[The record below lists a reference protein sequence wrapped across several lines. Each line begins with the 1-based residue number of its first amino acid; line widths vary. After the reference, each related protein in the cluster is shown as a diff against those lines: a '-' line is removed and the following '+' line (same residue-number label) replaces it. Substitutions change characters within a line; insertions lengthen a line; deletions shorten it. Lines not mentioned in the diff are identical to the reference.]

1 MVKKTFAILLSLVL
15 LYSCNN
21 KEEHKPATAL
31 DTGRSFIRAS
41 LDGNFEAAE
50 QVLLKDTQN
59 QQLFDSYKMYYE
71 RLSAE
76 KKRNYKAASYEI
88 NKYLDVDDS
97 TTIINYSNSY
107 MNKPM
112 EIKVVRR
119 NKEWSIDF
127 KYTYSGNLPID

>member
-76 KKRNYKAASYEI
+76 KKKNYKAASYESSTSR
-88 NKYLDVDDS
+88 YLFIS
-97 TTIINYSNSY
+97 
-107 MNKPM
+107 
-112 EIKVVRR
+112 
-119 NKEWSIDF
+119 
-127 KYTYSGNLPID
+127 